1 VNTGSNANAGGGA
14 RGRSGVGAGS
24 GASAGND
31 VSAETGTSAGSNVSA
46 EIGASAGIGA
56 TRATSGSAGN
66 ADSAELGKFDALAS
80 RFWDVGGEFRPLHL
94 LNPVRARFVSERATL
109 SGARVLDVGCG
120 GGLLAEA
127 LARAGAKVTAIDLA
141 PGMIEVARL
150 HAMEQKLEI
159 DYRMVAAETVAAAE
173 PGGFDVVTCM
183 EMLEHVP
190 EPAKMVATLAT
201 LVRPGG
207 AVFISTLNR
216 NLKSFLLAIVGAEY
230 VMKLIPRGTHEYDR
244 LIRPAELA
252 RWARSA
258 DLSLRELAGIELNPF
273 TEHCSLSRDI
283 AVNYLAHLER

>member
-1 VNTGSNANAGGGA
+1 MSSVSNSNRDSEAHGA
-14 RGRSGVGAGS
+14 RAGASTGA
-24 GASAGND
+24 ASAG
-31 VSAETGTSAGSNVSA
+31 AGA
-46 EIGASAGIGA
+46 GAAASAASGHGA
-56 TRATSGSAGN
+56 ASGNS
-66 ADSAELGKFDALAS
+66 DSSELGKFDALAS
-80 RFWDVGGEFRPLHL
+80 RFWDVRGEFRPLHL
-94 LNPVRARFVSERATL
+94 LNPVRARFVAERATL

-120 GGLLAEA
+120 GGLLAES

-159 DYRMVAAETVAAAE
+159 DYRMVAAEAVAAAE
-173 PGGFDVVTCM
+173 PGSFDVVTCM

-190 EPAKMVATLAT
+190 DPAQMVATLTT

-230 VMKLIPRGTHEYDR
+230 VMKLIPRGTHEYEK

-258 DLSLRELAGIELNPF
+258 GLSLRELAGIELNPF
-273 TEHCSLSRDI
+273 TEHCSLSRNVD
-283 AVNYLAHLER
+283 VNYVAHLER